1 MPCSTD
7 RDLLGSSDL
16 FRGVEPSALDEW
28 RASAAVRPFC
38 AGATLFQ
45 QGDDP
50 THLHLLASG
59 EVKLVHLT
67 AEGGQLALGY
77 HQPGATLGCVAVMG
91 SMPHPV
97 TAISVEAGVTLAWTA
112 AQVEVLLGRHP
123 LVLRNAARLFSRQIE
138 ELLQR
143 VRELTTERVEQ
154 RVARAVRRLIGPAER
169 TAAPCL
175 DRPLPLSR
183 QDLAELTGATLFTVS
198 RIMSAWE
205 QQGIVAS
212 GRQRVLVLNAD
223 RLAHLAEGR

>member
-1 MPCSTD
+1 MTY
-7 RDLLGSSDL
+7 
-16 FRGVEPSALDEW
+16 
-28 RASAAVRPFC
+28 
-38 AGATLFQ
+38 
-45 QGDDP
+45 
-50 THLHLLASG
+50 LA
-59 EVKLVHLT
+59 
-67 AEGGQLALGY
+67 
-77 HQPGATLGCVAVMG
+77 VAV
-91 SMPHPV
+91 
-97 TAISVEAGVTLAWTA
+97 AIPAVVVCAVFSYYYVV
-112 AQVEVLLGRHP
+112 
-123 LVLRNAARLFSRQIE
+123 FSRQIE

-154 RVARAVRRLIGPAER
+154 RVARAVRRLIGPAEG

-212 GRQRVLVLNAD
+212 GRQRVVVLNAD